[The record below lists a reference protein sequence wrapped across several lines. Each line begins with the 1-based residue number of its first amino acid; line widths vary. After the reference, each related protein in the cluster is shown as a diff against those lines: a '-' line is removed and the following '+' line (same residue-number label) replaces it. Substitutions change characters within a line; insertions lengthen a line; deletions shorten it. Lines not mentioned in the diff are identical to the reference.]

1 MDYQVTR
8 AEIKKL
14 SRAFRVMASQL
25 LRTES
30 QDGINNLRRFIKFI
44 ESNPLLYDFIIKN
57 QVKEYDIPSL
67 INGLSSTCNRD

>member
-1 MDYQVTR
+1 MDCQVTR

-14 SRAFRVMASQL
+14 SRAFRVTASQL

-57 QVKEYDIPSL
+57 QVLK
-67 INGLSSTCNRD
+67 